1 MKDIDYSS
9 WADYIIDLIDLYQIE
24 NPKVLEVGAG
34 LGQISSFLKEKI
46 PSYIVSD
53 VSVEMMKYCPDKISR
68 VTCDMTSLPFKKE
81 FDIIFSIF
89 DSVNYLTT
97 PDLFVDFLSECKRI
111 LVEDGIVTFDVSL
124 EKNSVKNIKRLN
136 RKGEYGGVNYNQKS
150 IYDRKSR
157 LHKNIL
163 ELEIEEVKYIE
174 THEQMIYEFEEYFI
188 FVEDAGLRVI
198 DCFDCFTFDDAS
210 RKSERVQFVLGK
222 L

>member
-1 MKDIDYSS
+1 MKEIDYSS

-24 NPKVLEVGAG
+24 NPKVLELGAG
-34 LGQISSFLKEKI
+34 HGQVSSFLNEKI
-46 PSYIVSD
+46 QSYIVSD
-53 VSVEMMKYCPDKISR
+53 VSLEMMKFCPDKIAR

-97 PDLFVDFLSECKRI
+97 PNLFVDFLLECKRV
-111 LVEDGIVTFDVSL
+111 LLQDGVITFDVSL
-124 EKNSVKNIKRLN
+124 EKNSIKNIKRLN
-136 RKGEYGGVNYNQKS
+136 RKGKHIGIRYNQKS

-163 ELEIEEVKYIE
+163 ELEIDEVKYIE
-174 THEQMIYEFEEYFI
+174 THVQMIYEFEEYFI